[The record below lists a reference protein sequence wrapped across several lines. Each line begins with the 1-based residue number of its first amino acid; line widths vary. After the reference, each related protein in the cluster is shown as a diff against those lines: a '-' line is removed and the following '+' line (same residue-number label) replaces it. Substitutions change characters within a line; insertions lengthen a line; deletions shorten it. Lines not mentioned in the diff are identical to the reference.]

1 MAGTGSFPPPSVKPR
16 ALAGLRS
23 AFGGAGRVEWI
34 GVRPGRRAALAG
46 VASVRAAAGGTL
58 EGDHARDGPR
68 AITLIQHEHL
78 AVIASL
84 TGRVRVDPAILRRNV
99 SVSGINLLALRDARF
114 RLGGLLL
121 EGTGPCAPCSR
132 MEEDGVL
139 GDGGFNAMRGH
150 GGITARVVEGGTV
163 SVGDPVIFIELV
175 AVVAA
180 RGQRSLE
187 L

>member
-1 MAGTGSFPPPSVKPR
+1 MWVSS
-16 ALAGLRS
+16 S
-23 AFGGAGRVEWI
+23 
-34 GVRPGRRAALAG
+34 RREYG
-46 VASVRAAAGGTL
+46 KSVRVPTSTFSLRATAKWDALPEQAGFAEL
-58 EGDHARDGPR
+58 LRDARC